1 MRNAFRSFVLLGA
14 LLLGAGCSS
23 DSPFGLSRD
32 VEAKIVSE
40 IVQIDYFY
48 EVAITNHSA
57 APIFVERCQ
66 GVERRVGLSWTG
78 VAHMSVCATIQG
90 PERVEAGQTLIR
102 SATISSYVL
111 ADEAPEGG
119 TFRFVFTLTE
129 SESFASP
136 ETMDVRTGAFEL

>member
-1 MRNAFRSFVLLGA
+1 MRNGFRSFLCFATLA
-14 LLLGAGCSS
+14 LTTGCAAE
-23 DSPFGLSRD
+23 SPLGLSRN

-90 PERVEAGQTLIR
+90 PERVEAGETLVR
-102 SATISSYVL
+102 SATISSHVL

-136 ETMDVRTGAFEL
+136 ETMEVRTGAFEL